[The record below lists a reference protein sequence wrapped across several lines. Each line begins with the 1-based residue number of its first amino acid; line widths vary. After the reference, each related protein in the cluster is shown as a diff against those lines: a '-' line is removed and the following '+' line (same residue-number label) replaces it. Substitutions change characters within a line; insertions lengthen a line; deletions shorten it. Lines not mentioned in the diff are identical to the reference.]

1 MREQSKWGETE
12 KCGWRCFALV
22 HVGWMTG
29 QESPSPP
36 HQAWLPFPSSVS
48 PWLVLGSLRYWAA
61 IVVCIPENKE
71 TELCYVR
78 EMQNKRETLTSCKQP
93 LLFIH
98 KLASWSL
105 FYFSILNSAL
115 SLIFRLP
122 NFFTRM
128 LVLQVLPWHW
138 FWMPFPP
145 LFNYYS
151 ECHLYVVCSLDR
163 SQCYNLFYPSQIL
176 HLAILWASQTYL
188 DKMKPWLSSP
198 AWFEFQ

>member
-1 MREQSKWGETE
+1 
-12 KCGWRCFALV
+12 
-22 HVGWMTG
+22 MTG

-78 EMQNKRETLTSCKQP
+78 DMQNKPETSTSYKRH
-93 LLFIH
+93 LLFPH
-98 KLASWSL
+98 KLATRSL
-105 FYFSILNSAL
+105 RYFSILLNSAL
-115 SLIFRLP
+115 SLIFRLSK
-122 NFFTRM
+122 FFTQM

-176 HLAILWASQTYL
+176 QLTILWASQTYL
-188 DKMKPWLSSP
+188 DKMKP
-198 AWFEFQ
+198 